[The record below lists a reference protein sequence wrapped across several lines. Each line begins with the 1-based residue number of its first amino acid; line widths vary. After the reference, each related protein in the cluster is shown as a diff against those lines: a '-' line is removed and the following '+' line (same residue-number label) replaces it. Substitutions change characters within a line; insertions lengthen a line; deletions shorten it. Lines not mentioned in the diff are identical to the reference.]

1 MLEKDTTF
9 EDLGVCPEICE
20 AVKKMGYLNPSKI
33 QKESLPFTLKGRDM
47 IGLAETGSGK
57 TAAFA
62 IPVIQALLDNP
73 QPYFACVMSPTREL
87 CVQIAEQ
94 FEAIGALIGLRTAVL
109 VGGLDM
115 VSQAIALSKK
125 PHVIVGT
132 PGRMADHLA
141 NTKGFNLRRLK
152 FLIFD
157 EADRLLSMDFEK
169 QINLILTQIPTQ
181 RNTFLFSATMTTKV
195 QKLQRASLKDAVKIE
210 VNTKYKTV
218 ETLEQTYLFR
228 PAKYKETYLV
238 YLISQF
244 SGKKI
249 IIFTSTC
256 NTSCKLA
263 LALRFL
269 NFKAVN
275 INGKLNQSQRLNS
288 LNRFKSNDRNILIA
302 TDVASRGLDIPSV
315 DVVINYDIPANSKD
329 YVHRVGR
336 TARAGKTGKAV
347 TLVTQYDVEI
357 FQKIETLIGQKLPE
371 YQVENKHALILYDS
385 VTEAQRQ
392 ATIEMRDSKYLRED
406 AEDAKD
412 DEEAD
417 QDGEIFKKRTHKQ
430 AKFSHTKGFAGG
442 AKSFARKRKRVK

>member
-1 MLEKDTTF
+1 MTEINESEQVKSIRDLVEKHKAKSSAQKQNVVEDTQAEETKEGQSSEKPSKEIKEIVIEGGEQDDIKMLETDTTF
-9 EDLGVCPEICE
+9 ADLGVCPEICE
-20 AVKKMGYLNPSKI
+20 AVKKMGYVNPSKI

-169 QINLILTQIPTQ
+169 
-181 RNTFLFSATMTTKV
+181 
-195 QKLQRASLKDAVKIE
+195 
-210 VNTKYKTV
+210 
-218 ETLEQTYLFR
+218 
-228 PAKYKETYLV
+228 
-238 YLISQF
+238 
-244 SGKKI
+244 
-249 IIFTSTC
+249 
-256 NTSCKLA
+256 
-263 LALRFL
+263 
-269 NFKAVN
+269 
-275 INGKLNQSQRLNS
+275 
-288 LNRFKSNDRNILIA
+288 
-302 TDVASRGLDIPSV
+302 
-315 DVVINYDIPANSKD
+315 
-329 YVHRVGR
+329 
-336 TARAGKTGKAV
+336 
-347 TLVTQYDVEI
+347 
-357 FQKIETLIGQKLPE
+357 
-371 YQVENKHALILYDS
+371 
-385 VTEAQRQ
+385 
-392 ATIEMRDSKYLRED
+392 
-406 AEDAKD
+406 
-412 DEEAD
+412 
-417 QDGEIFKKRTHKQ
+417 
-430 AKFSHTKGFAGG
+430 
-442 AKSFARKRKRVK
+442 

>member
-1 MLEKDTTF
+1 
-9 EDLGVCPEICE
+9 
-20 AVKKMGYLNPSKI
+20 
-33 QKESLPFTLKGRDM
+33 
-47 IGLAETGSGK
+47 
-57 TAAFA
+57 
-62 IPVIQALLDNP
+62 
-73 QPYFACVMSPTREL
+73 
-87 CVQIAEQ
+87 
-94 FEAIGALIGLRTAVL
+94 
-109 VGGLDM
+109 
-115 VSQAIALSKK
+115 
-125 PHVIVGT
+125 
-132 PGRMADHLA
+132 
-141 NTKGFNLRRLK
+141 
-152 FLIFD
+152 
-157 EADRLLSMDFEK
+157 
-169 QINLILTQIPTQ
+169 
-181 RNTFLFSATMTTKV
+181 MTTKV

-238 YLISQF
+238 YLITQF
-244 SGKKI
+244 AGKKM

-256 NTSCKLA
+256 NTSSKLA

-357 FQKIETLIGQKLPE
+357 F
-371 YQVENKHALILYDS
+371 
-385 VTEAQRQ
+385 
-392 ATIEMRDSKYLRED
+392 
-406 AEDAKD
+406 
-412 DEEAD
+412 
-417 QDGEIFKKRTHKQ
+417 
-430 AKFSHTKGFAGG
+430 
-442 AKSFARKRKRVK
+442 